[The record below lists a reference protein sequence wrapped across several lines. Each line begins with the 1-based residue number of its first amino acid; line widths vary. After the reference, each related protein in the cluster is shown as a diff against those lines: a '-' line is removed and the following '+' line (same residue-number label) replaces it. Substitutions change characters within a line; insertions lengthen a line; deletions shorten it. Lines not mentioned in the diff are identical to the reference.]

1 MFIRVYDRR
10 TRYAAFFLLMLSINV
25 IDGMLVRSVADPGR
39 RMVVAAAA
47 SVDVVALVS
56 LLYYWML
63 VRPGIRAPGSV
74 VAVVLI
80 GVLHATYFYSN
91 ARAARAIVAG
101 LCEAGL
107 IGFVVAQV
115 RRKTR
120 REMGSEENAD
130 PVATLSAALE
140 GVIMVPGAAKL
151 LTAEMSILYY
161 ALFSWRAKPSVAS
174 DARAFSIHKQVGHA
188 DLLGALA
195 IPCALEI
202 LPVHL
207 ILKHWSPAL
216 AWIATGLSMYG
227 MIWLIG
233 LARAFALR
241 PVLVGQDYLDL
252 RYGLLFRLR
261 VPREM
266 IARVRRAEASD
277 VISAVP
283 RRSAPNICIE
293 LVQSMNA
300 DGPFGIRKRVNRVA
314 VTADEEN
321 AFELALAELMGTE

>member
-1 MFIRVYDRR
+1 
-10 TRYAAFFLLMLSINV
+10 MLSINV
-25 IDGMLVRSVADPGR
+25 IDSMLVRSVADPGR

-63 VRPGIRAPGSV
+63 VRPGIRAPASV
-74 VAVVLI
+74 VAIVLI
-80 GVLHATYFYSN
+80 GALHATYFYTS
-91 ARAARAIVAG
+91 ARAARTIVAG

-107 IGFVVAQV
+107 IGFVVARV

-120 REMGSEENAD
+120 REMGSEGNAD
-130 PVATLSAALE
+130 PVETLRAAVE
-140 GVIMVPGAAKL
+140 GIIMVPCVAKM
-151 LTAEMSILYY
+151 LTAELSILYY

-174 DARAFSIHKQVGHA
+174 DARAFSIHQQVGHA
-188 DLLGALA
+188 ELLGMLA
-195 IPCALEI
+195 IPCAFEI

-207 ILKHWSPAL
+207 LLKHWSPAL
-216 AWIATGLSMYG
+216 AWIVTALGMYA

-233 LARAFALR
+233 LARAFTLR
-241 PVLVGQDYLDL
+241 PVLVGRDYLDL

-277 VISAVP
+277 VICAVP

-293 LVQSMNA
+293 LVRSMNA
-300 DGPFGIRKRVNRVA
+300 DGPLGIRKRVNRVA

-321 AFELALAELMGTE
+321 AFKLALAELMTTESFGAHP